1 MKKSTLI
8 YLFFISFALNA
19 KELDTVFENSNDY
32 KVNSLFLKAS
42 DASLRGNFNISVPIW
57 EEILRLGADNPFI
70 TKKYA
75 VDLIKSG
82 QVEKAKKVLEDFYN
96 GHKMPDPNVGLV
108 LAGFYLSN
116 GQKERAR
123 KIYEEV
129 GKRMEGPEAYI
140 LLAKT
145 YADEKN
151 YPKAES
157 ILVNSLKRFKKHP
170 QLSAYLAG
178 LYLIQKKEQKA
189 MDQLE
194 KILKSNPEYEDAA
207 LSLAAIYENKGNSKR
222 AIKIYKD
229 FLKKVPESYTA
240 LSNLVRIYLAQ
251 DNDIETLDYLEKLSS
266 LDPSNLNLKVKL
278 GILYNKMKRY
288 EDAKGIFKEI
298 LEVVPDSEKIQYY
311 LATIYLENKE
321 IQLALEHFS
330 KIPETGSLFRDAQIQ
345 TANILIS
352 QAINE
357 KGEVDEA
364 ASKKFKSFIED
375 RSSGYPELELDM
387 KILLVNFLENSRNF
401 PEAIK
406 IMRMLEGKKGFGEQ
420 HDYYLA
426 SLLEKNKNIEEAQAI
441 LEKLII
447 KNPKNASALNF
458 LGYTYLDQGVKLDEA
473 FSLIQRA
480 IKLRPED
487 GFIRDSLGWY
497 YFKTG
502 DYNKALKEIKKAWEK
517 EKTDVTI
524 TLHLALIYQKLNSIS
539 LAEKY
544 FAEAL
549 KNCKQES
556 EKTQVQQAMAGLE
569 EQKQTGKRLPA
580 SP

>member
-19 KELDTVFENSNDY
+19 KELDTVFENSNEY
-32 KVNSLFLKAS
+32 KINSLFLKAS
-42 DASLRGNFNISVPIW
+42 DASLRGKYNISVPIW
-57 EEILRLGADNPFI
+57 EEILGLGVDNPFI

-82 QVEKAKKVLEDFYN
+82 QVDKAKKILEDFYN

-123 KIYEEV
+123 KIYEVV

-151 YPKAES
+151 YSKAES
-157 ILVNSLKRFKKHP
+157 ILINSLKRFKKHP

-189 MDQLE
+189 IIQLE

-207 LSLAAIYENKGNSKR
+207 ISLGAIYENKGYPKR

-229 FLKKVPESYTA
+229 YLKKVPDSYTA

-251 DNDIETLDYLEKLSS
+251 DKDIETLDYLEKLSS

-311 LATIYLENKE
+311 LATIYLQNKE
-321 IQLALEHFS
+321 IQMALEHFS

-357 KGEVDEA
+357 KGEVDEV

-387 KILLVNFLENSRNF
+387 KIILVNFLENSRNF

-524 TLHLALIYQKLNSIS
+524 TLHLALIYQKLNNIS

-549 KNCKQES
+549 KNCKLES